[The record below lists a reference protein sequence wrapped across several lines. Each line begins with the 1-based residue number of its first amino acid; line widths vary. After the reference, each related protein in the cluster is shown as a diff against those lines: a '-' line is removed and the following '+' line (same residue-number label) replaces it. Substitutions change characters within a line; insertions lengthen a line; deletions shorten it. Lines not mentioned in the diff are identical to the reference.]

1 MANIVL
7 VHGAWHGAW
16 CYRHTAAA
24 LRRMGHEV
32 FTPTHTGVGERAHM
46 AGETIT
52 LETHIRDVAGC
63 IEAEEISDIILV
75 GHSYGGMVISGV
87 ADRMADRIKALV
99 YLDAFVPG
107 DGDSLMA
114 LLQKAVEPPVAAQF
128 IGGFR
133 GAALEKNSGM
143 MHPLTAEMLNV
154 SPVNREWV
162 NRRCVPQAL
171 ATFEMPVLLSGKIEN
186 VKQRVYILA
195 DGWDPSPFRYFAK
208 KYTGAPGWDVIK
220 LRSGHDVMVDLPNE
234 LAAAI
239 ANVGEISDLAA

>member
-7 VHGAWHGAW
+7 VHGAWHGGW

-24 LRRMGHEV
+24 LRKMGHEV
-32 FTPTHTGVGERAHM
+32 FTPTHTGAGERAHM
-46 AGETIT
+46 ADESIT

-75 GHSYGGMVISGV
+75 GHSYGGMVITGL

-107 DGDSLMA
+107 DGESLMA
-114 LLQKAVEPPVAAQF
+114 LLHKTLEPSVAAQF

-133 GAALEKNSGM
+133 GALLEKNKGM
-143 MHPLTAEMLNV
+143 MHPLPAEMFNV
-154 SPVNREWV
+154 SATNREWV

-186 VKQRVYILA
+186 VKRRLYILA

-208 KYTGAPGWDVIK
+208 KYTEAPGWDVIK
-220 LRSGHDVMVDLPNE
+220 LPSGHDVMVDLPNE

-239 ANVGEISDLAA
+239 AKIA

>member
-7 VHGAWHGAW
+7 VHGAWHGGW

-24 LRRMGHEV
+24 LRKMGHEV
-32 FTPTHTGVGERAHM
+32 FTPTHTGVGERAHQ
-46 AGETIT
+46 ANENIT
-52 LETHIRDVAGC
+52 LETHIRDVVGC
-63 IEAEEISDIILV
+63 IEAEEISDIVLV
-75 GHSYGGMVISGV
+75 GHSYGGMVITGV

-107 DGDSLMA
+107 DGESLMA
-114 LLQKAVEPPVAAQF
+114 LLHKTLEPPAVAQF
-128 IGGFR
+128 IGDFR
-133 GAALEKNSGM
+133 GGALEKNSGM
-143 MHPLTAEMLNV
+143 MHPIPAEMFNV
-154 SPVNREWV
+154 SAANHEWV

-186 VKQRVYILA
+186 VKRRLYILA

-208 KYTGAPGWDVIK
+208 KYTGAPGWDVVK
-220 LRSGHDVMVDLPNE
+220 LPSGHDVMVDLPNE

-239 ANVGEISDLAA
+239 TKMA

>member
-7 VHGAWHGAW
+7 VHGAWPGGW
-16 CYRHTAAA
+16 CYRHTAVA
-24 LRRMGHEV
+24 LRKMGHEV
-32 FTPTHTGVGERAHM
+32 FTPTHTGVGERAHQ
-46 AGETIT
+46 AAENIT

-63 IEAEEISDIILV
+63 IEAEEIRDIILV
-75 GHSYGGMVISGV
+75 GHSYGGMVITGV

-114 LLQKAVEPPVAAQF
+114 LLQKALEPPAAAQF

-133 GAALEKNSGM
+133 GAVLEKNSGM
-143 MHPLTAEMLNV
+143 MHPLTAEMLHV
-154 SPVNREWV
+154 SPANREWV

-171 ATFEMPVLLSGKIEN
+171 ATFEMPILLSGKIEK
-186 VKQRVYILA
+186 VKRRVYILA

-220 LRSGHDVMVDLPNE
+220 LPSGHDVMVDMPNE

-239 ANVGEISDLAA
+239 AEIA